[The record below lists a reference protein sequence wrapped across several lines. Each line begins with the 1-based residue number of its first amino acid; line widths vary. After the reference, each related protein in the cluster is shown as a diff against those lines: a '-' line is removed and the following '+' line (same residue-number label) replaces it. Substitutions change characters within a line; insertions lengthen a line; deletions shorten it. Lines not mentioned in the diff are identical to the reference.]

1 MNPVPNNVPSTKTW
15 PSTGAG
21 DLAADRLACFQMG
34 CETGAVCFFFF
45 SFVVAGFAFR
55 LGIALV
61 RFLFPTKRRATRA
74 SDFYLIDRTPIRP
87 RRLNL
92 APEVATITAS
102 AQGEQ
107 VFELL
112 AQDLLSKARCA
123 RLTTAHGVIDTP
135 AFMPVGTQ
143 GSVKGV
149 SPRELR
155 ALNAQIILGNTY
167 HLFVRPGL
175 DVIKHFGGLH
185 KFMNWDGPILS
196 DSGGYQIF
204 SLAKLRKISEEG
216 VDFQNHIDGA
226 RAFISPELAMEI
238 QAALG
243 SDITMML
250 DECVPYPCEYDYAA
264 RSAEMT
270 TRWAK
275 RCKEANV
282 QRSTCNALR
291 PTSETAS
298 INSELSTLNQLRFGI
313 VQGATFEDLR
323 KQSAQQIVGVGFD
336 GYAIGGVSVGEP
348 EEEMMRAVEWA
359 EPFLP
364 RDKPRYAMGLGTP
377 PQMLE
382 MIARGIDM
390 FDCVLPTRLAR
401 NGTAFT
407 ATGTLNLKNAEFAFD
422 KNPIEQNCAC
432 PTCREFS
439 RGYIRHL
446 IKAEE
451 ILGLRLITLHN
462 LHCYLELMNRARTEI
477 EAGTFAQ
484 FRKAFVADYKTRDAM
499 TSD

>member
-1 MNPVPNNVPSTKTW
+1 MQKN
-15 PSTGAG
+15 
-21 DLAADRLACFQMG
+21 F
-34 CETGAVCFFFF
+34 E
-45 SFVVAGFAFR
+45 
-55 LGIALV
+55 LV
-61 RFLFPTKRRATRA
+61 A
-74 SDFYLIDRTPIRP
+74 SDR
-87 RRLNL
+87 
-92 APEVATITAS
+92 
-102 AQGEQ
+102 
-107 VFELL
+107 
-112 AQDLLSKARCA
+112 LSKARRG
-123 RLTTAHGVIDTP
+123 RLTTAHGVVDTP

-155 ALNAQIILGNTY
+155 EMNAQIILGNTY

-175 DVIKHFGGLH
+175 GAIKHFGGLH
-185 KFMNWDGPILS
+185 KFMNWDGPILT

-204 SLAKLRKISEEG
+204 SLAKLRKITEDG
-216 VDFQNHIDGA
+216 VEFQNHIDGQ
-226 RAFISPELAMEI
+226 RAFISPEVTMEI

-243 SDITMML
+243 GDIAMVL

-264 RSAEMT
+264 QSAEMT

-275 RCKEANV
+275 RCKQWREENAQRPTPNV
-282 QRSTCNALR
+282 QR
-291 PTSETAS
+291 PTETLEQSA
-298 INSELSTLNQLRFGI
+298 IRNSQPAIQRQLLFGI

-323 KQSAQQIVGVGFD
+323 KQSAQAIVDLDFD

-348 EEEMMRAVEWA
+348 EEEMMRAVESA

-377 PQMLE
+377 PQLLE
-382 MIARGIDM
+382 MVARGMDM

-407 ATGTLNLKNAEFAFD
+407 AMGTLNLKNAEFALD
-422 KNPIEQNCAC
+422 KRPIEENCAC
-432 PTCREFS
+432 EACREFS

-462 LHCYLELMNRARTEI
+462 LHFYLDLMNRARSEI
-477 EAGTFAQ
+477 DAGTFDQ
-484 FRKAFVADYKTRDAM
+484 FRKEFVAEYKTRDAIAIE
-499 TSD
+499 